1 MDIGILISAL
11 LAAIGFLLSAIFLSV
26 QKVSRNV
33 EQLMINEAAH
43 KAKLEELQRRIENIE
58 PHKNVQYGKR

>member
-58 PHKNVQYGKR
+58 PKNVQYGKR